1 MYKILGVDF
10 SLNGTGL
17 AVYKENYGIESV
29 NVYSIKKLDFPEA
42 VIIPKITEQSD
53 KLDWVCNNILEHAQ
67 GIDFICMEE
76 HTGSYYSWMDGYA
89 ILKHLFRK
97 QSIPYITISPTSL
110 KKFVISGKADKN
122 QMSYMLR
129 KDFNKDFDYLGECA
143 DNIVDASWLAI
154 VGTYYYRRYLLHEKF
169 NLSKEK
175 SEVLEKIL
183 KGKNNKWQRQSK

>member
-122 QMSYMLR
+122 H
-129 KDFNKDFDYLGECA
+129 
-143 DNIVDASWLAI
+143 
-154 VGTYYYRRYLLHEKF
+154 YRR
-169 NLSKEK
+169 
-175 SEVLEKIL
+175 
-183 KGKNNKWQRQSK
+183 Q